1 MRAGRSQGSKKKVE
15 QVFNLF
21 GKRDR
26 MGERQNTPGEAVEAC
41 RIIEGTICQ
50 SVVA

>member
-1 MRAGRSQGSKKKVE
+1 ME

-26 MGERQNTPGEAVEAC
+26 MGERQNAPGEAVDAC
-41 RIIEGTICQ
+41 RVVEGTICQ
-50 SVVA
+50 RVVD